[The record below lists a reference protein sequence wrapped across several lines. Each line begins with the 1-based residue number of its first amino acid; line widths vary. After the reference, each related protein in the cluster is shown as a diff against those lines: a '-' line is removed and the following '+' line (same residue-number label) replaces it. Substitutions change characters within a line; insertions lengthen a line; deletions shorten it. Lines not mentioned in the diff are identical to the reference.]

1 MEIRRRLMGKVNAT
15 TIIDVIP
22 LEENVMWLYYDGMS
36 MDNIARGLDISEN
49 QVRKIVISEDGWKD

>member
-1 MEIRRRLMGKVNAT
+1 MGKVKAT

-36 MDNIARGLDISEN
+36 MDDIARELDISEN

>member
-36 MDNIARGLDISEN
+36 MDDIAGELDISEN
-49 QVRKIVISEDGWKD
+49 RVRKIVISEDGWKD

>member
-1 MEIRRRLMGKVNAT
+1 MGKVNAT

-36 MDNIARGLDISEN
+36 MDDIARELDISEN

>member
-36 MDNIARGLDISEN
+36 MDDIAGELDISEN

>member
-1 MEIRRRLMGKVNAT
+1 MEIRRRLMGKVKAT

-36 MDNIARGLDISEN
+36 MDDIAGELDISEN
-49 QVRKIVISEDGWKD
+49 QVRKIIISEDGWKD